1 MAFVVVC
8 STLSLRAVVLFLDS
22 KMENEN
28 NILFDA
34 LFPAQFIFPSSKSTL
49 QI

>member
-22 KMENEN
+22 ENEN